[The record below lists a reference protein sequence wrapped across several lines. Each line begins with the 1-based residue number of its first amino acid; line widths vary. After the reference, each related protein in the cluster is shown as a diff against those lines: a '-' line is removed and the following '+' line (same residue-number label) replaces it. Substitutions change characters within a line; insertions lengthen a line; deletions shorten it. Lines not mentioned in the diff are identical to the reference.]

1 MNLLSQF
8 SEVEIS
14 PKYYRFFFVTNYSY
28 FLGAIIHL
36 SFIYLFADLNVPFM
50 AKYNIVSTALFFAA
64 FILNRRGWH
73 NLGLILI
80 LLEIPTHASLA
91 THFLGWDSGFYVYL
105 MALIPLTF
113 FNPALTN
120 IGKILLAIVI
130 AAFSL
135 ALKYYADTHQA
146 AVPISQVIL
155 NNLFYINYFF
165 FYVVLAFLSFYYSYA
180 ARKSEEALQRSH
192 DQIDQLARTDPL
204 THLSNRRDTLEQ
216 LEKMRASDRERD
228 QPLAILLADIDN
240 FKSFNDSYGHEC
252 GDFVLVAVAD
262 RFKQLLRPTD
272 HIGRWGGEEF
282 IILLPHSGVDTA
294 KLIAEKLRHEISQDE
309 LEFNHHRHRIS
320 LTFGIAIC
328 QKNTDIQ
335 RCINQAD
342 KSLYAGKQAGKNQV
356 HYLEAQA

>member
-1 MNLLSQF
+1 MNTLSSF
-8 SEVEIS
+8 NEHEIN

-28 FLGAIIHL
+28 FLGMVIHA
-36 SFIYLFADLNVPFM
+36 SFIYLFAYLNIPFM
-50 AKYNIVSTALFFAA
+50 ANYNIASTAIFLAA
-64 FILNRRGWH
+64 FLLNRRGWH
-73 NLGLILI
+73 NFGLTLI

-91 THFLGWDSGFYVYL
+91 THFIGWETGFYVYL

-113 FNPALTN
+113 FNPALTHA
-120 IGKILLAIVI
+120 GKILLAIVI
-130 AAFSL
+130 AGFSL
-135 ALKYYADTHQA
+135 ALKYYADTHPA
-146 AVPISQVIL
+146 AVFISRDIS
-155 NNLFYINYFF
+155 NNLFYLNYFF

-204 THLSNRRDTLEQ
+204 TQLSNRRDTLEQ
-216 LEKMRASDRERD
+216 LNKLLADSCTQDK
-228 QPLAILLADIDN
+228 PLAILLADIDN

-252 GDFVLVAVAD
+252 GDFVLVTVAD
-262 RFKQLLRPTD
+262 RLRQLSRATD

-294 KLIAEKLRHEISQDE
+294 KRIAEKLRHAICQDE
-309 LEFNHHRHRIS
+309 LVFNNQRHNIS

-328 QKNTDIQ
+328 DNNCDIQ

-356 HYLEAQA
+356 RYLEA